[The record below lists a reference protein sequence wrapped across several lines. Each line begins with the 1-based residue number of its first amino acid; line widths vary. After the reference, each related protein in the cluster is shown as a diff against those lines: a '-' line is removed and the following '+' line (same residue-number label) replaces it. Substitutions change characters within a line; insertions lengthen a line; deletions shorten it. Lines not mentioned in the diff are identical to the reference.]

1 MLSKTERL
9 RWATKFHAYVAASS
23 KVSLWLTPDDPVDLC
38 EIALQ
43 DQASTIHDY
52 SLLHYY
58 NYPFS
63 TATCHH
69 FCRNTSCKVAWNLL
83 ASRSP
88 TIRHTWLIMNL
99 CAKQNH
105 SQRALLTA
113 DPAPVKAEATGP
125 YILASTK
132 EHKVHSLFCFFKH
145 QQRHSNTWTAISPA

>member
-1 MLSKTERL
+1 MLTLKVLNKTERL
-9 RWATKFHAYVAASS
+9 RWATKFHAYVAASWINFA
-23 KVSLWLTPDDPVDLC
+23 LIDPRWPGQSP
-38 EIALQ
+38 AK
-43 DQASTIHDY
+43 ASTIH
-52 SLLHYY
+52 YY
-58 NYPFS
+58 NLFS

-69 FCRNTSCKVAWNLL
+69 FCRNTSCKVDWNPL

-105 SQRALLTA
+105 SQHALLTT

-132 EHKVHSLFCFFKH
+132 EHKVHSLFCYY
-145 QQRHSNTWTAISPA
+145 ISKEIQIHEPQ